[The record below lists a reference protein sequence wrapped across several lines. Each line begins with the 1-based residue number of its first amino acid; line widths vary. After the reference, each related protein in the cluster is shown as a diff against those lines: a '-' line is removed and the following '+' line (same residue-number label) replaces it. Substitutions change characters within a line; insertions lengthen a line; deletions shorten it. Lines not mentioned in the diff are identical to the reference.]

1 MFDIFD
7 IHQHVGD
14 TGLSH
19 GIEYAGALA
28 GVPTEASAEAVKERS
43 LRLKM
48 MDEGGIGQ
56 SLVMPGFGY
65 DRSDG
70 AAATRAQNDGI
81 AAYRDS
87 LSGRFPVAAG
97 VIEPLDLREALN
109 EVRRA
114 QDLGLVGITL
124 HTEYQGVTLESSSV
138 LRVLEAMQER
148 GLIPLLHAPDDSL
161 SEKAWRLAKVAR
173 MFPDMTFLALE
184 PFFTMEGM
192 QAHDLV
198 ADVAPN
204 VLFDTASCYD
214 VDWVVE
220 FARKWGAERVLYGS
234 HMYSVAHESGINRA
248 INRRNIFA
256 RQCLLESD
264 LSQEQKALIFGGNAR
279 KLFGLDG
286 GITD

>member
-1 MFDIFD
+1 
-7 IHQHVGD
+7 
-14 TGLSH
+14 
-19 GIEYAGALA
+19 
-28 GVPTEASAEAVKERS
+28 
-43 LRLKM
+43 M
-48 MDEGGIGQ
+48 MDDGEIGQ
-56 SLVMPGFGY
+56 ALVMPGFGY

-81 AAYRDS
+81 AAYRDG
-87 LSGRFPVAAG
+87 LPGRFPIAAG
-97 VIEPLDLREALN
+97 VIEPLDLREALH

-114 QDLGLVGITL
+114 RELGLVGITL
-124 HTEYQGVTLESSSV
+124 HTEYQGVTLESPSV
-138 LRVLEAMQER
+138 LRVLEAMQEE

-173 MFPDMTFLALE
+173 LFPDMTFLTLE

-220 FARKWGAERVLYGS
+220 FAQKWGAERVLYGS
-234 HMYSVAHESGINRA
+234 HLYSIAHESGMNRA
-248 INRRNIFA
+248 INRRNTFA
-256 RQCLLESD
+256 RQCLLESA
-264 LSQEQKALIFGGNAR
+264 LTQKQKALVFGDNAR
-279 KLFGLDG
+279 RLFGIG
-286 GITD
+286 SGTSE